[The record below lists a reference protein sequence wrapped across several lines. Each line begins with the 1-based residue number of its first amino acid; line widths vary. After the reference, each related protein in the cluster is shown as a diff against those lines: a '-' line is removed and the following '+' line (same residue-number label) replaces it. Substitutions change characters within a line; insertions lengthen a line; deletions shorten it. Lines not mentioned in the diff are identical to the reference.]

1 MEEEFGSPGRTID
14 IELGGQE
21 VITIDLD
28 NLDPDPQDVLDLLR
42 DGQCTVWVWTKLASE
57 YWRRGYVES
66 AKRIGDAALE
76 SFGIQH
82 ENNDNLQPLLLLR
95 ANLQIALA
103 RRAPKVILPGAR
115 EDILPSDQLTKE
127 KYSHEAATA
136 TNAALALTQASLS
149 NSSSQLAFLTRGI
162 LQLDTRSFDE
172 ALRSFDQVLSEK
184 PTNIVALLGKAR
196 ILYARRSYGPALQMF
211 QLVLRYSPN
220 CQPDPRIGIGLCLL
234 AMGNPEKAK
243 AAWDRSYEVNPNE
256 WAAQL
261 LLGLEAINASK
272 DASQSEATR
281 AQLFL
286 QGTKFVESAF
296 RANQKNASAANAL
309 CELFIQKGQH
319 KRALKLAERTIQFAD
334 TLTVLTEGH
343 IRAARINHSEGN
355 LTAATKHYTTASE
368 TLQKHPIA
376 GIGLAGMQVLND
388 EMAGAI
394 HTLDTLISTSQPK
407 GPSQSTEPPTPALAF
422 LASLRAYPRAGVSSS
437 DVDKERA
444 KARELFDRVTKSLS
458 LTTSSPN
465 SNALANDMAM
475 YIEIA
480 KLHQQISLE
489 KTGKALREALRISSA
504 GNSEARVE
512 VGILNNLGV
521 LAHLDD
527 KYAEARGFYERALT
541 NIASGTGE
549 SKGDVATSILYN
561 LARVYEEEGEGTLA
575 KEAYDKLLA
584 RHPEYVEAKIRL
596 AHLLLSHNLSTQAH
610 ELVKQAL
617 TSESGNLNIRAY
629 YTYFLIQSNLPKL
642 AKDFVFAT
650 LKEHDKYDVY
660 SLCAAGWIMY
670 TQARELRGG
679 SEVHEERRRG
689 FQRSAEFY
697 DKALQLDPCCAFA
710 AQGLAIV
717 TAEDS
722 LGTGLVAGPGGQEE
736 VSRRMK
742 NAREALDVFA
752 KVRESFHD
760 GSVYMNMG
768 HCYYARDEFDRA
780 IESYETASI
789 RFYRNQNTSV
799 LLCLCRSWYAKAMKD
814 QSYVAICTALQYAQK
829 ALHIQ
834 PSDKAVLYNIAM
846 IQQKC
851 AEMLFSLPPGKRKL
865 EDLKWVIERA
875 GNAQKLFAS
884 LASDKASIV
893 PYSRDIADQRRK
905 YGDNMLRKA
914 AEHLATQ
921 TQFEDEVKA
930 RQDAARAKR
939 QEERERQEQAEREKM
954 EQLRIE
960 AEKLAEERKK
970 AREQALEWTREV
982 RMGDSDDEKEKER
995 KSRRSRKVRSETT
1008 SAAVSDEDEVPKKKR
1023 KGKLRKATGEEVADM
1038 DESPAMFT
1046 DDEDGE
1052 KPTKKRPKKRVVRDE
1067 DEEESSAPQRKKQ
1080 YKSKEVLSDTD
1091 DEDMDG

>member
-1 MEEEFGSPGRTID
+1 MEEDFGTPGRTID

-42 DGQCTVWVWTKLASE
+42 DGQCSVWVWTKLASE
-57 YWRRGYVES
+57 YWRRGYLDA
-66 AKRIGDAALE
+66 AKRIGDAAIE
-76 SFGIQH
+76 SFGVQDRD
-82 ENNDNLQPLLLLR
+82 EYLQPLLLLR

-103 RRAPKVILPGAR
+103 RTAPKLLLSNAR
-115 EDILPSDQLTKE
+115 EDLLPASQLTKE

-136 TNAALALTQASLS
+136 TNAALALTQSGKGMAST
-149 NSSSQLAFLTRGI
+149 QLAFLTRGI
-162 LQLDTRSFDE
+162 LQIDTRSFDE
-172 ALRSFDQVLSEK
+172 ALRSFDQVLIEK

-196 ILYARRSYGPALQMF
+196 ILYARRSYAQALQTF

-220 CQPDPRIGIGLCLL
+220 CQPDPRIGIGLCLW
-234 AMGNPEKAK
+234 AMGSPEKAK
-243 AAWDRSYEVNPNE
+243 VAWERSYEVNPSE

-272 DASQSEATR
+272 DTSQSEATR

-286 QGTKFVESAF
+286 HGTKFVESAF
-296 RANQKNASAANAL
+296 KANQKNASAANAL

-343 IRAARINHSEGN
+343 IRAARINHSQGN
-355 LTAATKHYTTASE
+355 LPAATKHYTTAYD

-394 HTLDTLISTSQPK
+394 HTLDTLVTS
-407 GPSQSTEPPTPALAF
+407 SQNAQLKSQTEAPAPVLAM
-422 LASLRAYPRAGVSSS
+422 LASLRAFPRPGVSSS
-437 DVDKERA
+437 DVEKERT
-444 KARELFDRVTKSLS
+444 KARELFDRVTKSLALS
-458 LTTSSPN
+458 TSTSSH
-465 SNALANDMAM
+465 ALSQDIAM
-475 YIEIA
+475 HIEIA
-480 KLHQQISLE
+480 KLHQHISLE
-489 KTGKALREALRISSA
+489 KTGKALREALRISE
-504 GNSEARVE
+504 GKGEVE

-521 LAHLDD
+521 LSHLDEKWGD
-527 KYAEARGFYERALT
+527 ARGFYERALT
-541 NIASGTGE
+541 NIAGSSVVE
-549 SKGDVATSILYN
+549 KQGDVATSILYN
-561 LARVYEEEGEGTLA
+561 LARVYEEEGQEISA

-584 RHPEYVEAKIRL
+584 RHPDFVTAKIRQ
-596 AHLLLSHNLSTQAH
+596 AQLLLTQNQIALAH

-617 TSESGNLNIRAY
+617 TSESGNLNVRAY

-650 LKEHDKYDVY
+650 LKEHDKHDIY

-670 TQARELRGG
+670 HQARELRGSPG
-679 SEVHEERRRG
+679 SDPSALMEERRRG

-722 LGTGLVAGPGGQEE
+722 LGTVSGSGQEE
-736 VSRRMK
+736 VGKRMK
-742 NAREALDVFA
+742 NARDALDVFA

-760 GSVYMNMG
+760 GSVYLNMG
-768 HCYYARDEFDRA
+768 HCYYSRDEFDRA
-780 IESYETASI
+780 IESYETASV
-789 RFYRNQNTSV
+789 RFYKGQNTSV

-814 QSYVAICTALQYAQK
+814 QSYPAICTALQYAQR

-834 PSDKAVLYNIAM
+834 PNDKAILYNIAM

-851 AEMLFSLPPGKRKL
+851 AEMLFSMPPAKRKL
-865 EDLKWVIERA
+865 DDLKRVIEQA

-884 LASDKASIV
+884 LASDKASAV

-905 YGDNMLRKA
+905 YGDTMLRKA
-914 AEHLATQ
+914 TEHLAAQ
-921 TQFEDEVKA
+921 TQFEEEAKA
-930 RQDAARAKR
+930 RLDAARAKR
-939 QEERERQEQAEREKM
+939 QEERDRIEKAEREKM

-970 AREQALEWTREV
+970 AREEALEWTREV
-982 RMGDSDDEKEKER
+982 KMGDSDDEREKEK
-995 KSRRSRKVRSETT
+995 KPRRSKKAKSETT
-1008 SAAVSDEDEVPKKKR
+1008 SAAVSDEEEEAPKKKR
-1023 KGKLRKATGEEVADM
+1023 RGKLKKAGGEMADM
-1038 DESPAMFT
+1038 EEPAAVFT
-1046 DDEDGE
+1046 DEEDGE
-1052 KPTKKRPKKRVVRDE
+1052 KLTKKRPKKRVVRDD

-1080 YKSKEVLSDTD
+1080 
-1091 DEDMDG
+1091 